1 MAYPY
6 DDDPEQLA
14 LANYLMTQAQPGQ
27 MGMSGRQAATMAG
40 AMAPGAG
47 LVDMLGLYP
56 APDAGF
62 SPSLRQNIGKGEY
75 MDALFQLLGAG
86 GDVALATGVG
96 APVGMTMKS
105 AAAAGKAKKATKAA
119 KAIEAPAVITQPKS
133 NYLPNTPKNPNPLV
147 GTRYV
152 TEQVPGTQAARR
164 EANLDDMLGASLITY
179 PTDMLSRNVKIKEVS
194 GIPLDEQPVSVGGLE
209 YMSDLRNMANNIGY
223 ASNQAQ
229 ATSQNNRALKAIE
242 ENLARGGTGRV
253 FMAPHT
259 MPYGGENF
267 STTPT
272 EGLLAI
278 IDTVGINPELAAE
291 LSDRIRG
298 ATVKGVKGKYK
309 DFVGIGDSG
318 LRDQLMTGAG
328 LSAGSPGDLRKV
340 FVDKL
345 SSVAAEKGLGFNY
358 RDLQNA
364 ILNPNVM
371 NKPAFLMGDS
381 IFEALP
387 HLGTSKGT
395 HPAYSDNI
403 PGIFLGNTPGAPIS
417 DVMGEAYQRALLE
430 NMGKPGPRPGTFA
443 DPDQLARGALSTA
456 GGNISLFLD
465 EKEIARLKRLFG
477 GQ

>member
-6 DDDPEQLA
+6 DDPEQLA
-14 LANYLMTQAQPGQ
+14 LANYLMTQGRPGQ
-27 MGMSGRQAATMAG
+27 VGMTGRQAATTAG
-40 AMAPGAG
+40 SFVPGMG

-56 APDAGF
+56 AGDKGF
-62 SPSLRQNIGKGEY
+62 EPSLRENISQGNY
-75 MDALFQLLGAG
+75 ANALFQMLGAG
-86 GDVALATGVG
+86 GDLAMATGVG
-96 APVGMTMKS
+96 IPVGMTMKG
-105 AAAAGKAKKATKAA
+105 AAATGKAGKAAKAA

-194 GIPLDEQPVSVGGLE
+194 GIPLDKQPVSVGGLE
-209 YMSDLRNMANNIGY
+209 YMSDLRNMAKNIGY

-229 ATSQNNRALKAIE
+229 STSQNNRALKAIE

-259 MPYGGENF
+259 MPYGAENF

-272 EGLLAI
+272 EGLLAL
-278 IDTVGINPELAAE
+278 IDTVGINPDLAAE

-340 FVDKL
+340 FVDKM

-364 ILNPNVM
+364 MLNPNVM

-387 HLGTSKGT
+387 QLGTSKGL
-395 HPAYSDNI
+395 HPAYSHDI
-403 PGIFLGNTPGAPIS
+403 PGQFFGNTRGAPIA
-417 DVMGEAYQRALLE
+417 DVMGEAYQRARLE
-430 NMGKPGPRPGTFA
+430 NMNKPGPRPGVFA
-443 DPDQLARGALSTA
+443 DPDQLARGALST
-456 GGNISLFLD
+456 GGENVSLFLD

>member
-6 DDDPEQLA
+6 DDPEQLA
-14 LANYLMTQAQPGQ
+14 LANYLMTQARPGQ
-27 MGMSGRQAATMAG
+27 IGMTGRQAATMAG
-40 AMAPGAG
+40 SMAPGAG
-47 LVDMLGLYP
+47 LADMLGLYP
-56 APDAGF
+56 AGDQGF
-62 SPSLRQNIGKGEY
+62 NPSLRQNIGKGEY
-75 MDALFQLLGAG
+75 MDALFQMLGAG
-86 GDVALATGVG
+86 GDLAMATGVG
-96 APVGMTMKS
+96 IPVGMTMKS
-105 AAAAGKAKKATKAA
+105 VAATGKAGRAAKAA

-194 GIPLDEQPVSVGGLE
+194 GIPLDKQPVSVGGLE
-209 YMSDLRNMANNIGY
+209 YMSDLRNMAKNIGY

-229 ATSQNNRALKAIE
+229 STSQNNRALKAIE

-259 MPYGGENF
+259 MPYGAENF

-272 EGLLAI
+272 EGLLAL

-340 FVDKL
+340 FVDKM

-364 ILNPNVM
+364 MLNPNVM

-387 HLGTSKGT
+387 QLGTSKGL
-395 HPAYSDNI
+395 HPAYSHDI
-403 PGIFLGNTPGAPIS
+403 PGQFFGNTRGAPIA
-417 DVMGEAYQRALLE
+417 DVMGEAYQRARLE
-430 NMGKPGPRPGTFA
+430 NMNKPGPRPGVFA
-443 DPDQLARGALSTA
+443 DPDQLARGALST
-456 GGNISLFLD
+456 GGENVSLFLD